1 MSEERRRRKRA
12 HGEGT
17 IYFHQGTQR
26 WCAEVTYWQEG
37 QLKRKAVYGKTQRE
51 VQQKL
56 QQLRQLLTHGLPPA
70 PEKLTVGDYCEQW
83 LAANRSRLRP
93 KTQRA
98 YEQIVRLYVRP
109 LLGRTKLSGLTPT
122 MVEQWLR
129 RLEADGKAP
138 RTLQHARAV
147 LRRILQ
153 DALRDGLC
161 ARNAAALARPVSVP
175 PPATSTW
182 DFDEAQQ
189 FLEATRD
196 HWLWPLFA
204 ITLALGLRQ
213 GEALG
218 LSWEDTD
225 LDEGLVLIR
234 WQLQQVKGQWQRL
247 PPKSKQ
253 SRRMLPLPP
262 LAREALVRQH
272 EQQRA
277 WREQARGEWRG
288 NPWSL
293 VFTTHVG
300 TPLSARNVTRIFH
313 QLCQQAGVPPIR
325 FHDLRHSTATL
336 LLHAGVDLKTVSAVL
351 GHSQLSV
358 TADYYAH
365 VTRAVTQPALARL
378 SALLQD

>member
-1 MSEERRRRKRA
+1 MHCRWLLPQHAVVEKSKNPGFQSKSAWWDHTRLYASDIPLPKKCAHERRY
-12 HGEGT
+12 H
-17 IYFHQGTQR
+17 F
-26 WCAEVTYWQEG
+26 
-37 QLKRKAVYGKTQRE
+37 LF
-51 VQQKL
+51 
-56 QQLRQLLTHGLPPA
+56 LR
-70 PEKLTVGDYCEQW
+70 
-83 LAANRSRLRP
+83 
-93 KTQRA
+93 
-98 YEQIVRLYVRP
+98 
-109 LLGRTKLSGLTPT
+109 
-122 MVEQWLR
+122 
-129 RLEADGKAP
+129 
-138 RTLQHARAV
+138 
-147 LRRILQ
+147 